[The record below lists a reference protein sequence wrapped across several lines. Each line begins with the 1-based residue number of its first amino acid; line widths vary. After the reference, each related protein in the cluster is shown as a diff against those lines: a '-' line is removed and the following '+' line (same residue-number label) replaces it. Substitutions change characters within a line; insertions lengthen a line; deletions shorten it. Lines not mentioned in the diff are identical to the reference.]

1 MSFQTKEQIITE
13 YLQSIDFNGDWNYKK
28 IQRDLHNKL
37 GEEPA
42 INIKYIKDVVLN
54 ELNSEATE
62 IKRIDTIDVIFSPN
76 LDRKFKKLS
85 FKLGA

>member
-13 YLQSIDFNGDWNYKK
+13 YLNNVDFNGEWNYKK
-28 IQRDLHNKL
+28 IQRDLHSKL

-42 INIKYIKDVVLN
+42 ISIKYTKDVVLN

-62 IKRIDTIDVIFSPN
+62 IKKIDTIDVIFSPN
-76 LDRKFKKLS
+76 LDKQFKKLS
-85 FKLGA
+85 FKLGV